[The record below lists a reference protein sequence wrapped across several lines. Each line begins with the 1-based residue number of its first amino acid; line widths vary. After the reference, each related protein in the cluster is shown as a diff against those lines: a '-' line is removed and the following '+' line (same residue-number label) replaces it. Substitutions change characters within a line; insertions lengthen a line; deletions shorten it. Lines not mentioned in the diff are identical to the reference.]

1 MRFKRKKETGY
12 EIKRPPLGAPI
23 ARLGVVVPAS
33 WIPQIDRLIRVSQ
46 DLNPDNP
53 YRSRSD
59 LVRRVL
65 ADTLELDG

>member
-12 EIKRPPLGAPI
+12 EIKRPRLGAPI
-23 ARLGVVVPAS
+23 ARLGVAVPAS
-33 WIPQIDRLIRVSQ
+33 WLPQIDRLIRVSQ

>member
-1 MRFKRKKETGY
+1 M
-12 EIKRPPLGAPI
+12 
-23 ARLGVVVPAS
+23 
-33 WIPQIDRLIRVSQ
+33 PQIDRLIRVSQ

-65 ADTLELDG
+65 ADTLELEG

>member
-12 EIKRPPLGAPI
+12 EIKRPRLGAPI
-23 ARLGVVVPAS
+23 ARLGVAVPAS
-33 WIPQIDRLIRVSQ
+33 WLPQIDRLIRVSQ

-65 ADTLELDG
+65 ADPLELDG

>member
-12 EIKRPPLGAPI
+12 EIKRPRLGAPL
-23 ARLGVVVPAS
+23 ARLGVAVPAS
-33 WIPQIDRLIRVSQ
+33 WIPQIDRLIRVAQ

>member
-23 ARLGVVVPAS
+23 ARLGVAVPAS

-46 DLNPDNP
+46 DLN
-53 YRSRSD
+53 
-59 LVRRVL
+59 
-65 ADTLELDG
+65 LDG